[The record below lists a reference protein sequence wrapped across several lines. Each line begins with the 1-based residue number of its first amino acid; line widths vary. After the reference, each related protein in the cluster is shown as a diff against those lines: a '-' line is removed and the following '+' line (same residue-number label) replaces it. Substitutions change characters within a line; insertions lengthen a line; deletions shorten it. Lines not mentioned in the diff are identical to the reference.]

1 MKTLLW
7 YINSSKI
14 FSRLS
19 EKEKTDLSS
28 MLRTT
33 NVKKGSMIYRI
44 GEKAETVY
52 LLKEGSIKISR
63 LSEDGKELTM
73 DILKPGDIFGEMAL
87 SEEGKREDIAEA
99 VEDSYICDVKKKDF
113 EDLIS
118 KNPVFSFS
126 LIKLMGL
133 RIRKIESRFEDVIF
147 KDVCTRVI
155 SILKD
160 IAGKYGAPTKNGKAI
175 EVKLSHQ
182 DIANLVGATR
192 ETVTL
197 ELNNLKKEGF
207 ISEIKR
213 ESIIIP
219 KGRLS

>member
-1 MKTLLW
+1 M
-7 YINSSKI
+7 
-14 FSRLS
+14 
-19 EKEKTDLSS
+19 DLSS
-28 MLRTT
+28 MLRVT
-33 NVKKGSMIYRI
+33 NVKKGSMVYGI
-44 GEKAETVY
+44 GEKAETIY
-52 LLKEGSIKISR
+52 LLKEGSIKVSR

-99 VEDSYICDVKKKDF
+99 VEDSYICDVKKNDF

-118 KNPVFSFS
+118 KNPVFSFT
-126 LIKLMGL
+126 LVKLMGL
-133 RIRKIESRFEDVIF
+133 RIRKIESRFEDIIF
-147 KDVCTRVI
+147 KDVRTRI
-155 SILKD
+155 ASILRD
-160 IAGKYGAPTKNGKAI
+160 VAGKYGTPIQNGKAI

-207 ISEIKR
+207 ISETKR
-213 ESIIIP
+213 KSIIIP
-219 KGRLS
+219 RERLS

>member
-1 MKTLLW
+1 MKTVLW

-14 FSRLS
+14 FSKLS
-19 EKEKTDLSS
+19 EKDKMDLSS
-28 MLRTT
+28 MLRVT
-33 NVKKGSMIYRI
+33 NVKKGSMVYGI
-44 GEKAETVY
+44 GEKAETIY
-52 LLKEGSIKISR
+52 LLKEGSIKVSR

-99 VEDSYICDVKKKDF
+99 VEDSSICDVKKKDF

-118 KNPVFSFS
+118 KNPVFSFT
-126 LIKLMGL
+126 LVKLMGL
-133 RIRKIESRFEDVIF
+133 RIKKIESRFEDVIF
-147 KDVCTRVI
+147 KDVGARVI
-155 SILKD
+155 TLLKD
-160 IAGKYGAPTKNGKAI
+160 IAGKYGVPIKNGKAI

-197 ELNNLKKEGF
+197 ELDGLKKEGF

-213 ESIIIP
+213 KSIIIP
-219 KGRLS
+219 KERLL

>member
-1 MKTLLW
+1 MKTVLW

-14 FSRLS
+14 FSQLS

-28 MLRTT
+28 MLRVT
-33 NVKKGSMIYRI
+33 NVKKGSMVYGI
-44 GEKAETVY
+44 GEKSETIY

-73 DILKPGDIFGEMAL
+73 DILKSGDIFGEMAL
-87 SEEGKREDIAEA
+87 SEEEKREDIAQA

-113 EDLIS
+113 EALIRS
-118 KNPVFSFS
+118 NPIFSFTM
-126 LIKLMGL
+126 IKLIGL
-133 RIRKIESRFEDVIF
+133 RLKKIESRFEDIIF
-147 KDVCTRVI
+147 KDVRTRI
-155 SILKD
+155 TSLLKD
-160 IAGKYGAPTKNGKAI
+160 IAGKYGSPVRDGKETEI
-175 EVKLSHQ
+175 RLSHQ

-213 ESIIIP
+213 KSIIIS
-219 KGRLS
+219 KERLS